1 MTEKK
6 LILIT
11 GRSTKQGTGISTGK
25 GQEDYHTETT
35 TLQLNPADME
45 RFGLK
50 EGDAVLVKTTFGQ
63 ALTRCKADDLPEG
76 LAFMA
81 FGPATS
87 QLSGGETYASGMPD
101 TKGIEIELEP
111 VPA

>member
-1 MTEKK
+1 MTERK

-25 GQEDYHTETT
+25 GHEDYRKETS
-35 TLQLNPADME
+35 TLQLNAADME
-45 RFGLK
+45 RFGFK
-50 EGDAVLVKTTFGQ
+50 EGDAVLVKTAFGQ
-63 ALTRCKADDLPEG
+63 ALTYCIAEDLPEG
-76 LAFMA
+76 MAFIA

>member
-11 GRSTKQGTGISTGK
+11 GRSTTQGTGISTGK
-25 GQEDYHTETT
+25 GRDDYQTETS
-35 TLQLNPADME
+35 TLQLNATDME
-45 RFGLK
+45 RFGLG
-50 EGDAVLVKTTFGQ
+50 EGDAVLVKTAFGQ
-63 ALTRCKADDLPEG
+63 ALTRCRPGDLPVG

-101 TKGIEIELEP
+101 TKGIEIVLEP